1 MPAIGGID
9 FVTFR
14 STFCLPNP
22 SHSKGEE
29 MAMTILETRSDGPGH
44 SCAAAL
50 LSSLLGLL
58 WGTQCI
64 FQFQT

>member
-1 MPAIGGID
+1 MPAAGRID
-9 FVTFR
+9 FVRFH

-22 SHSKGEE
+22 SHSKGED

-50 LSSLLGLL
+50 SSSLLGLS

-64 FQFQT
+64 F